1 MKRAALGALLSHW
14 WRHPLQLITLLT
26 GLALATGLWSA
37 VQAINGEAKA
47 SYNLATSEIG
57 ARQNET
63 LVPKTGFI
71 PLSRYVELRRSGWRL
86 SPVLE
91 GRWPQN
97 TGSLRLIGVD
107 LLSHPTF
114 SNMVENSDSE
124 SSFSLDAL
132 SSQEQLF
139 LNPKTL
145 EQLTV
150 HVDLPPIVQSDQ
162 IPIDVALGD
171 ISLVERLLQRPGQIT
186 RMIIL
191 PEQPLGLHPLEDLA
205 PELQRQSY
213 DAGQMSRLTDSFHLN
228 LTAFGLLSFAVGLFI
243 VHGSVS
249 LGIEQRRG
257 LFRTLRAMGV
267 PLHLLTVLLLCELLL
282 IAIVAGSAGLVLG
295 YLIAAALLPDVS
307 ATLSGL
313 YGATVEGSLNLRPG
327 WLISGIAMA
336 VVGTLIASTQ
346 AITNIYKMPLL
357 ATPGLQAR
365 AQAAS
370 SQQYGMA
377 VLGLAL
383 MAFGTASMLV
393 FDGLIAG
400 FALLAGMMLGTAL
413 MLPLLLSWVLTLGLR
428 NARSALGEWI
438 WADMRAQL
446 PGISLALM
454 ALLLALATNIGVG
467 TMVSSFRLTFLG
479 WMDQRLSA
487 ELYVT
492 AKDEDQAQKL
502 VLWLTRRD
510 ITVLPIRWS
519 EVPFHGTKLR
529 IYGVQDD
536 PTYREKWPMLQVQN
550 GAWDRVSNGT
560 AVMINE
566 QLARRRNLWPG
577 DDLNLTPSW
586 KMTVVGVY
594 SDYGNPH
601 EQAIVTLP
609 VLLRHADNVPNL
621 RFGLRLPPSGV
632 QNLIKE
638 IQQESDFEGITMVDQ
653 NDLKARSLAVFDR
666 TFVVTGAL
674 NLLTLGV
681 AGFAILTS
689 LLTLWNMRLPQ
700 LAPIWALGITRRQ
713 LAWLEL
719 WRSLALAALTA
730 LLALP
735 LGLLLAWLLLSVI
748 NVEAF
753 GWKLPM
759 YIFPLDW
766 LRLLVMALVAAAIAA
781 AIPAR
786 KLALIK
792 PSELLKVF
800 AHER

>member
-14 WRHPLQLITLLT
+14 WRHRLQLITLLT

-47 SYNLATSEIG
+47 SYDLATSKMG

-63 LVPKTGFI
+63 LVPKAGFI

-91 GRWPQN
+91 GHWPQN

-114 SNMVENSDSE
+114 SNIAKNSTSG
-124 SSFSLDAL
+124 SSYSLDAL
-132 SSQEQLF
+132 NSQGQLF

-145 EQLTV
+145 KQLTV
-150 HVDLPPIVQSDQ
+150 QVDLPPIVQSDQ
-162 IPIDVALGD
+162 IPIDVVLGD

-186 RMIIL
+186 RLIIL

-205 PELQRQSY
+205 PELQLQSY
-213 DAGQMSRLTDSFHLN
+213 DAGQISRLTDSFHLN

-243 VHGSVS
+243 VHGSVG

-267 PLHLLTVLLLCELLL
+267 PLHLLTVLLLSELLL

-357 ATPGLQAR
+357 AAPGLQAR

-370 SQQYGMA
+370 NQQYGIA
-377 VLGLAL
+377 VLGLGLIAS
-383 MAFGTASMLV
+383 GTASMLV

-400 FALLAGMMLGTAL
+400 FALLAGVMLGTAL

-492 AKDEDQAQKL
+492 AKDEEQAQKF
-502 VLWLTRRD
+502 VLWLVGRD
-510 ITVLPIRWS
+510 VTVLPIRWS
-519 EVPFHGTKLR
+519 EVPFHETKLR
-529 IYGVQDD
+529 IYGVLDD
-536 PTYREKWPMLQVQN
+536 PTYREKWPMLQAQD

-560 AVMINE
+560 AVIINE

-577 DDLNLTPSW
+577 DDLNLTSSW

-609 VLLRHADNVPNL
+609 VLLLHADNVPNL
-621 RFGLRLPPSGV
+621 RFGLRLPPSSV

-638 IQQESDFEGITMVDQ
+638 VQQEADFEGITLVDQ

-730 LLALP
+730 ILALP
-735 LGLLLAWLLLSVI
+735 LGLLLAWVLLSII

-759 YIFPLDW
+759 YLFPLDW
-766 LRLLVMALVAAAIAA
+766 LRLLLLALVAAAIAA

-792 PSELLKVF
+792 PSDLLKVF